1 VGSGLGQDIGM
12 SATHVAITPAK
23 DEAENLPRL
32 ARSLAEQTAPLS
44 AWIVVDNGSTD
55 DTVAVVEALSR
66 EYPWIRLVHVKGE
79 NQSVRGRMSVRAFN
93 AGYDLVEQPID
104 VVSNVDADV
113 SLPPTYFEQLLGR
126 FAADPRIGI
135 AAGLCYEETDG
146 SWLPVRVTAPF
157 LRGALL
163 TCRQACFEQIRPF
176 EERVGWDSVA
186 CVLANAN
193 GWSTLLVDSLPY
205 RHHRPTG
212 GRDRSRWSG
221 WRLEGETAYYMWYR
235 PAYLIVRTL
244 FRAVRDP
251 AAAGL
256 VDGYLRAALR
266 HEPRHPDERF
276 RTFVRS
282 RQRLRD
288 VPARW
293 REVSGAVG
301 RDPGP
306 PATGVSGG

>member
-1 VGSGLGQDIGM
+1 V
-12 SATHVAITPAK
+12 SAKHVAITPAK
-23 DEAENLPRL
+23 DEAANLPRL
-32 ARSLAEQTAPLS
+32 AQSLAEQTAPLE

-55 DTVAVVEALSR
+55 DTVAVVEALAR
-66 EYPWIRLVHVKGE
+66 EHPWIRLVQVAGE
-79 NQSVRGRMSVRAFN
+79 GQSARGRMSVRAFN
-93 AGYDLVEQPID
+93 AGYELLEQPLD
-104 VVSNVDADV
+104 FVSNIDADV

-126 FAADPRIGI
+126 FDADPKVGI
-135 AAGLCYEETDG
+135 AAGLCYEEDDG

-157 LRGALL
+157 LRGALF
-163 TCRQACFEQIRPF
+163 TCRRACFEQVGPF

-186 CVLANAN
+186 CAVANAN

-212 GRDRSRWSG
+212 DRDRSRRSG
-221 WRLEGETAYYMWYR
+221 WRLEGETSYYLWYR
-235 PAYLIVRTL
+235 PTYLLTRTL

-251 AAAGL
+251 GALGLLEGYAG
-256 VDGYLRAALR
+256 AALR
-266 HEPRHPDERF
+266 REPRYPDDRV

-288 VPARW
+288 IPARR
-293 REVSGAVG
+293 REISGTVA

-306 PATGVSGG
+306 PTTDAPGGSG